1 MLQLQVPRS
10 NCATLLAEHSG
21 EAGWTVRSRNFMER
35 MHTALSSA
43 ARVIALF
50 SNEYLAS

>member
-1 MLQLQVPRS
+1 MIEDAGMRVVPKQWDF
-10 NCATLLAEHSG
+10 A
-21 EAGWTVRSRNFMER
+21 SRNFMER